1 MSVILKCKH
10 CGECFKVAPA
20 FAKRGKKYCS
30 NACRI
35 ADGYQTK
42 YATNDMYEFL
52 CKNASSHTIKEL
64 VEMLEKELAVCIE
77 KKQLA
82 QYCIKMHIQYKYEK
96 PKKSHSNIPTKNGTL
111 AIKTDG
117 DYIKVKTN
125 KNKWEYLQRVIY
137 QNAYNVK
144 LPEDVYVIFLDQ
156 DRRNFNVKNL
166 KAITRRSSA
175 IMSKDGLFS
184 IEPKITKLGHLSS
197 KLNIKA
203 KENRQ

>member
-1 MSVILKCKH
+1 MKSRRYGLTYSD
-10 CGECFKVAPA
+10 EL
-20 FAKRGKKYCS
+20 
-30 NACRI
+30 
-35 ADGYQTK
+35 
-42 YATNDMYEFL
+42 YEFL
-52 CKNASSHTIKEL
+52 CENASSHTIKQL
-64 VEMLEKELAVCIE
+64 VKIIEEKFNIKLET
-77 KKQLA
+77 KKLA

-96 PKKSHSNIPTKNGTL
+96 PKKSHSNIPTANGTL

-156 DRRNFNVKNL
+156 DRRNFNIKNL

-203 KENRQ
+203 KENR

>member
-1 MSVILKCKH
+1 MTIIICKH
-10 CGECFKVAPA
+10 CHKPFNVRPA

-42 YATNDMYEFL
+42 YITNDMYEFL
-52 CKNASSHTIKEL
+52 CENASSHTIKEL
-64 VEMLEKELAVCIE
+64 TQMLKEQFNIE
-77 KKQLA
+77 IERKKLA
-82 QYCIKMHIQYKYEK
+82 QYCIKFGIQYKYEK

-117 DYIKVKTN
+117 DYIKVKIN

-156 DRRNFNVKNL
+156 DRRNFNIKNL

-203 KENRQ
+203 KENR